1 MKNLCVL
8 HLMMIVIAF
17 YSFGK
22 NNNQIDE
29 NNK

>member
-1 MKNLCVL
+1 MKKRNAIF
-8 HLMMIVIAF
+8 LMMLVIAF

-22 NNNQIDE
+22 DNNQIDE